1 MNILFV
7 AVDKGGHFAP
17 FVEEQMESLRACHTE
32 AEPIVVERFLVNG
45 KGIKGYLR
53 TLPALRVK
61 IRDFQPDIIHA
72 HYGLCGLLACFAA
85 ILPVRRTKLTSH
97 RLSPSP
103 EKHSA
108 SSISHMQ
115 SEKHSAFCILHPALY
130 KLPVVTTYH
139 GSDINSPK
147 VFRFTKRAMRLSAH
161 NIFVSQRTMDIA
173 FPSPTF
179 TDIHRPLAF
188 TRSSLL
194 PCGINLPSERNEYM
208 TQWVDGVLEPDKKH
222 VLFAGA
228 FDNDVKDPA
237 LAKQVVDELRTI
249 TDVPVQLIELK
260 GYTRDQVNALM
271 YTCDAFLMTSKTEG
285 SPQVI
290 KEAMACGCPI
300 VSTDVGDVRERL
312 TLSPSFTDIHP
323 HSPSNT
329 GLLSGCYVASGRD
342 PEELA
347 ALLQQALSYGQR
359 TEGRQLIIDAGL
371 TNDVVAEKLMEIYQ
385 KVLTR

>member
-1 MNILFV
+1 MNILVV

-53 TLPALRVK
+53 TLPALRAK

-72 HYGLCGLLACFAA
+72 HYGLCCLLAN
-85 ILPVRRTKLTSH
+85 LQRHV
-97 RLSPSP
+97 
-103 EKHSA
+103 
-108 SSISHMQ
+108 
-115 SEKHSAFCILHPALY
+115 
-130 KLPVVTTYH
+130 PVVSTYH
-139 GSDINSPK
+139 GSDINSKK
-147 VFRFTKRAMRLSAH
+147 VFRFSRVAMRLSAW
-161 NIFVSQRTMDIA
+161 NIFVSHRTMQIA
-173 FPSPTF
+173 MS
-179 TDIHRPLAF
+179 HSLPLGRAGVGS
-188 TRSSLL
+188 SSLI
-194 PCGINLPSERNEYM
+194 PCGINLPSEHNEYM
-208 TQWVDGVLEPDKKH
+208 TQWVSTVLEPGKKH

-260 GYTRDQVNALM
+260 GYTRAQVNALM
-271 YTCDAFLMTSKTEG
+271 YACDAFLMTSKTEG

-312 TLSPSFTDIHP
+312 TLTSSPSSSSS
-323 HSPSNT
+323 SPSPSPSSPSSLSSIAIANQLP
-329 GLLSGCYVASGRD
+329 LLPGCFVAEGRE
-342 PEELA
+342 PKELA
-347 ALLQQALSYGQR
+347 ALLQQALAYGQR
-359 TEGRQLIIDAGL
+359 TDGRKLIIDAGL
-371 TNDVVAEKLMEIYQ
+371 TNDVVAEKLIAIYH
-385 KVLTR
+385 KNI